1 VKRRASGNNMKQ
13 HEPLARATLDTLP
26 MNIAVLDGDGTILF
40 TNQTWQQFSE
50 ESSTQESDFTG
61 ENYFAGIDQASDTYA
76 AKAVDGIQSVMD
88 GEQTLFTLEY
98 PCETP
103 EGGQWFLMRV
113 VPLFEDGEKVVVAHI
128 DITDRKLAEIRAEER
143 AAELKAER
151 QRLDHLLSRING
163 LVQETMETLMAADN
177 RESLE
182 QSLCEQ
188 FVAADPFVGTWIG
201 DLDLRSERITPTRH
215 AGIEADGVSIRLD
228 DDDPTA
234 RAASTREL
242 QVVGDV
248 RDLPDGSAHR
258 EISPDAKALAAV
270 PLAANG
276 TLYGVLTAYAD
287 ERNAFDNRETVVLE
301 ALGRGIATAINAIER
316 KRLLTAD
323 EIVEVELEI
332 RGRDAFVFDLGAE
345 IDTQLEYAGSVRNE
359 PSDYLVFFTVP
370 SEQAEAVLTAAVDH
384 PDVVAATHVSDFDDV
399 AFVEFEVR
407 DPPVVSALA
416 DYGAETRAMTV
427 SGNTATVTAEFAAE
441 ADVRSVVDSLGE
453 RFRQV
458 ELLAY
463 RERERPTRTKQ
474 EFASNLTNELTDRQR
489 TAIRK
494 AYVGGFFEW
503 PRDTSG
509 EDLAASMDISPSTYH
524 QHLRAAQRKVFTEIF
539 DQ

>member
-1 VKRRASGNNMKQ
+1 M
-13 HEPLARATLDTLP
+13 
-26 MNIAVLDGDGTILF
+26 
-40 TNQTWQQFSE
+40 
-50 ESSTQESDFTG
+50 
-61 ENYFAGIDQASDTYA
+61 
-76 AKAVDGIQSVMD
+76 
-88 GEQTLFTLEY
+88 
-98 PCETP
+98 
-103 EGGQWFLMRV
+103 
-113 VPLFEDGEKVVVAHI
+113 VVAHI

-143 AAELKAER
+143 AAELKAQR

-163 LVQETMETLMAADN
+163 LVQETMETLMAAES
-177 RESLE
+177 REGLE
-182 QSLCEQ
+182 QSLCDQ
-188 FVAADPFVGTWIG
+188 FVTADPFIATWIG
-201 DLDLRSERITPTRH
+201 DLDLRTEQITPTRH
-215 AGIEADGVSIRLD
+215 AGAHIDDVSIGLD

-248 RDLPDGSAHR
+248 RDLPDDSVHR
-258 EISPDAKALAAV
+258 EICPDAKALAAV
-270 PLAANG
+270 PLAADG
-276 TLYGVLTAYAD
+276 TLYGILTAYAD

-323 EIVEVELEI
+323 EIVEVELQIE
-332 RGRDAFVFDLGAE
+332 GRDEFVYDLGTKVDA
-345 IDTQLEYAGSVRNE
+345 QREYAGSVRND

-370 SEQAEAVLTAAVDH
+370 SDQAEAVLTAAIGH
-384 PDVVAATHVSDFDDV
+384 PDIVAATHVSDFDDV

-407 DPPVVSALA
+407 DPPIVSALA
-416 DYGAETRAMTV
+416 DYGAETRAMTI

-441 ADVRSVVDSLGE
+441 ADVRSVVDALGE
-453 RFRQV
+453 RFQHV

-474 EFASNLTNELTDRQR
+474 EFASNLMSELTDRQR

-539 DQ
+539 DR